1 MEMIK
6 LKVYLKIYI
15 DGFVLYNKTYISD
28 CNSLNEAKARFTQ
41 TFFEGNREY
50 IELDNLDNKPVI
62 IRVSAINAF
71 EISEYSFPTAI
82 SMEC

>member
-1 MEMIK
+1 M
-6 LKVYLKIYI
+6 YI
-15 DGFVLYNKTYISD
+15 DD
-28 CNSLNEAKARFTQ
+28 CDSLNEAKSRFTK

-62 IRVSAINAF
+62 IRLSSINAF

-82 SMEC
+82 SMEF

>member
-1 MEMIK
+1 MIK

-15 DGFVLYNKTYISD
+15 DGFILYSKMYIDD
-28 CNSLNEAKARFTQ
+28 CDSLNEAKSRFTK

-50 IELDNLDNKPVI
+50 IELDNLNNKPVI
-62 IRVSAINAF
+62 IRLSSINAF

>member
-1 MEMIK
+1 MIK

-15 DGFVLYNKTYISD
+15 DGFILYNKTYISD
-28 CNSLNEAKARFTQ
+28 CDSLNEAKARFTQ
-41 TFFEGNREY
+41 TFFNSEREY
-50 IELDNLDNKPVI
+50 IELDNLDGKPVI
-62 IRVSAINAF
+62 IRLSSINAF

>member
-1 MEMIK
+1 MIK

-15 DGFVLYNKTYISD
+15 DGFILYSKMYIDD
-28 CNSLNEAKARFTQ
+28 CDSLNEAKARFTQ
-41 TFFEGNREY
+41 TFFNSEREY
-50 IELDNLDNKPVI
+50 IELDNLDGKPVI
-62 IRVSAINAF
+62 IRLSSINAF

>member
-1 MEMIK
+1 M
-6 LKVYLKIYI
+6 
-15 DGFVLYNKTYISD
+15 YISD
-28 CNSLNEAKARFTQ
+28 CNSLDEAKSRFAK
-41 TFFEGNREY
+41 TFFESSREY

>member
-1 MEMIK
+1 MTK

-15 DGFVLYNKTYISD
+15 DGFILYSKMYIDD
-28 CNSLNEAKARFTQ
+28 CGSLNEAKARFTK

-50 IELDNLDNKPVI
+50 IELDNLDSKPVI
-62 IRVSAINAF
+62 IRLSSINAF

>member
-1 MEMIK
+1 M
-6 LKVYLKIYI
+6 YI
-15 DGFVLYNKTYISD
+15 DD
-28 CNSLNEAKARFTQ
+28 CDSLNEAKSRFAQ

-62 IRVSAINAF
+62 IRLSSINAF

>member
-1 MEMIK
+1 M
-6 LKVYLKIYI
+6 YI
-15 DGFVLYNKTYISD
+15 DD
-28 CNSLNEAKARFTQ
+28 CDSLNEAKSRFTK

-62 IRVSAINAF
+62 IRLSSINAF

>member
-1 MEMIK
+1 MIK
-6 LKVYLKIYI
+6 LNVYLKIYI

-28 CNSLNEAKARFTQ
+28 CNSLDEAKSRFTK
-41 TFFEGNREY
+41 TFFDGNRAY

-62 IRVSAINAF
+62 IRLSSINAF

>member
-15 DGFVLYNKTYISD
+15 DGFILYSKMYISD
-28 CNSLNEAKARFTQ
+28 CDSLNEAKSRFTK
-41 TFFEGNREY
+41 TFFDSEREY
-50 IELDNLDNKPVI
+50 IELDNLDSKPVI
-62 IRVSAINAF
+62 IRLSSINAF

>member
-6 LKVYLKIYI
+6 LNVYLKIYI
-15 DGFVLYNKTYISD
+15 DGFILYNKTYISD
-28 CNSLNEAKARFTQ
+28 CDSLNEAKARFTQ
-41 TFFEGNREY
+41 TFFNSEREY

>member
-6 LKVYLKIYI
+6 LNVYLKIYI
-15 DGFVLYNKTYISD
+15 DGFILYNKTYISD
-28 CNSLNEAKARFTQ
+28 CDSLNEAKARFTQ

-50 IELDNLDNKPVI
+50 IELDNLDSKPVI
-62 IRVSAINAF
+62 IRLSSINAF

-82 SMEC
+82 SIEC

>member
-15 DGFVLYNKTYISD
+15 DGFILYSKMYIDD
-28 CNSLNEAKARFTQ
+28 CFTLSEAKSRFTK

-50 IELDNLDNKPVI
+50 IELDNLDGKPVI
-62 IRVSAINAF
+62 IRLSSINAF

>member
-15 DGFVLYNKTYISD
+15 DGFILYSKMYIDD
-28 CNSLNEAKARFTQ
+28 CDSLSEAKSRFTK

-50 IELDNLDNKPVI
+50 IELDDLDGKPVI
-62 IRVSAINAF
+62 IRVSSINAF

-82 SMEC
+82 SMEY

>member
-1 MEMIK
+1 MT
-6 LKVYLKIYI
+6 VYLKIYI
-15 DGFVLYNKTYISD
+15 NGFVLYNKTYISD
-28 CNSLNEAKARFTQ
+28 CDSLNEAKARFTQ
-41 TFFEGNREY
+41 TFFNSEREY
-50 IELDNLDNKPVI
+50 IELDNLDSKPVI

>member
-1 MEMIK
+1 MIK
-6 LKVYLKIYI
+6 LKIYLKIYI
-15 DGFVLYNKTYISD
+15 NGFVLYNKTYISD
-28 CNSLNEAKARFTQ
+28 CDSLNEAKARFIK

-50 IELDNLDNKPVI
+50 IELDNLDGKPVI

>member
-1 MEMIK
+1 M
-6 LKVYLKIYI
+6 YI
-15 DGFVLYNKTYISD
+15 DD
-28 CNSLNEAKARFTQ
+28 CFTLSEAKSRFTK
-41 TFFEGNREY
+41 TFFEGNRE
-50 IELDNLDNKPVI
+50 LDNLDHKPVI

>member
-1 MEMIK
+1 M
-6 LKVYLKIYI
+6 YI
-15 DGFVLYNKTYISD
+15 DD
-28 CNSLNEAKARFTQ
+28 CDSLNEAKSRFTK

-50 IELDNLDNKPVI
+50 IELDNLDSKPVI
-62 IRVSAINAF
+62 IRVSSINAF

>member
-6 LKVYLKIYI
+6 LNVYLKIYI
-15 DGFVLYNKTYISD
+15 DGFIMYSKMYIDD
-28 CNSLNEAKARFTQ
+28 CATLNEAKSRFTK

-50 IELDNLDNKPVI
+50 IELDNLDGKPII

-71 EISEYSFPTAI
+71 EVSTYSFPTAI
-82 SMEC
+82 SMEY

>member
-15 DGFVLYNKTYISD
+15 DGFILYSKMYIDD
-28 CNSLNEAKARFTQ
+28 CDSLNEAKSRFTK

>member
-1 MEMIK
+1 MT
-6 LKVYLKIYI
+6 VYLKIYI
-15 DGFVLYNKTYISD
+15 DGFILYSKTYISD

-50 IELDNLDNKPVI
+50 IELDNLDSKPVI
-62 IRVSAINAF
+62 IRLSSINAF

>member
-1 MEMIK
+1 MIK

-15 DGFVLYNKTYISD
+15 NGFVLYNKTYISD

-50 IELDNLDNKPVI
+50 IELDNLDGKPVI
-62 IRVSAINAF
+62 IRLSSINAF

-82 SMEC
+82 SIEC

>member
-1 MEMIK
+1 M
-6 LKVYLKIYI
+6 YI
-15 DGFVLYNKTYISD
+15 DD
-28 CNSLNEAKARFTQ
+28 CDSLNEAKSRFTK
-41 TFFEGNREY
+41 TFFFFFCEY

-62 IRVSAINAF
+62 ITVSAINAF

>member
-1 MEMIK
+1 M
-6 LKVYLKIYI
+6 YI
-15 DGFVLYNKTYISD
+15 DD
-28 CNSLNEAKARFTQ
+28 CDSLNEAKSRFTK

-62 IRVSAINAF
+62 IRLSSINAF
-71 EISEYSFPTAI
+71 EISEYSFPTAM

>member
-28 CNSLNEAKARFTQ
+28 CDSLNEAKARFTK